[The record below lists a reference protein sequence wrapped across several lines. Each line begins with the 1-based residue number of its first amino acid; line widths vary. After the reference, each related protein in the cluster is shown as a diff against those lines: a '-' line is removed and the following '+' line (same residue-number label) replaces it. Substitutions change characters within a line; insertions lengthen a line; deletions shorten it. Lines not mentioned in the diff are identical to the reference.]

1 LVLPA
6 RSDCGSWWKDDLG
19 LWSAD
24 PEFDPCLKALK
35 GYESP
40 SCFGCKITGDIDHK
54 AWRRHAERCYY
65 LAPGYT
71 FGLHSKYEWTRQQG
85 RCDSLLVSA
94 LKLTPGAGIYCELLV
109 KSEAFAG
116 LDFDE
121 SLTRMLGLCEE
132 NFLNDTVAWF
142 DEEGGFS
149 FTGESLKAKH
159 KEKEG
164 MTIAQRLLRRVD
176 GRGSD
181 VRVDTQEVFR
191 MNAWPRSTVR
201 MTRWRWKRLTA
212 VRFKYSQ
219 HINVLELRMYLYM
232 ARWRGRHS
240 RYMNTRWLHFLDS
253 QVSLAVLAKGRSSS
267 KQLNK
272 LLRKI
277 SSILCARNMYGLN
290 AFTQSRDNPADEG
303 SRIGHAS

>member
-1 LVLPA
+1 M
-6 RSDCGSWWKDDLG
+6 
-19 LWSAD
+19 
-24 PEFDPCLKALK
+24 
-35 GYESP
+35 
-40 SCFGCKITGDIDHK
+40 
-54 AWRRHAERCYY
+54 
-65 LAPGYT
+65 
-71 FGLHSKYEWTRQQG
+71 
-85 RCDSLLVSA
+85 SA
-94 LKLTPGAGIYCELLV
+94 LKLTPGAGIFCELLV

-121 SLTRMLGLCEE
+121 SLTRMLELLGHS
-132 NFLNDTVAWF
+132 FDKKAVAWF
-142 DEEGGFS
+142 DEEGAFS
-149 FTGESLKAKH
+149 YTGASLKSRR
-159 KEKEG
+159 EESEG
-164 MTIAQRLLRRVD
+164 MAIAQRMLRRVD

-201 MTRWRWKRLTA
+201 MSRWQWKRLKA
-212 VRFKYSQ
+212 VRFKHSQ

-267 KQLNK
+267 RQLNR

-277 SSILCARNMYGLN
+277 SAILCARNMYGLN
-290 AFTQSRDNPADEG
+290 AFVQSRDNPADEG
-303 SRIGHAS
+303 SRMGHVS